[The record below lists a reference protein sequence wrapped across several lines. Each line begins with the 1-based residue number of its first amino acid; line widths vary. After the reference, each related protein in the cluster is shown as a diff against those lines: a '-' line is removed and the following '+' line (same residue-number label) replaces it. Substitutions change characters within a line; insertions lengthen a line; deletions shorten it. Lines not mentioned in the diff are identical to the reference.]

1 MKKLIGWLLFWIA
14 LALGLTSYLG
24 TRQNE
29 FELQAAKAAFTLEAS
44 RLGSRCPLSD
54 ARAQQESLEALAV
67 CSGFGLI
74 GYDAFGRYPKT
85 AASVFNTFGGDELF
99 KKVLEEYGHRVIPVV
114 AYATSNPS
122 WTAQGGA
129 TVAEWLRQFRTGEEM
144 RFNIAKLKP
153 EQYGMLALY
162 AISERG
168 HEFLAEFEIV
178 NGVGVH
184 RPGTSAFNFAKNL
197 LVGGIA
203 DIERVLVRGERLPSW
218 QEVGMAALNVAII
231 SSVVSASVTTL
242 HLAKG
247 KLVGASLFAKFGT
260 ASVAA
265 FKSVAVVGTAG
276 AIYVAFTRPDL
287 FAEGAGWV
295 AEQVGLPRWSGVFA
309 AYLLVSAIIVLMLR
323 ALITLVLLLFAPVRF
338 VTKLVLPRSR

>member
-99 KKVLEEYGHRVIPVV
+99 KKVL
-114 AYATSNPS
+114 
-122 WTAQGGA
+122 
-129 TVAEWLRQFRTGEEM
+129 
-144 RFNIAKLKP
+144 
-153 EQYGMLALY
+153 
-162 AISERG
+162 
-168 HEFLAEFEIV
+168 AEFEIV

-184 RPGTSAFNFAKNL
+184 RPGTGAFNFAKNL

-203 DIERVLVRGERLPSW
+203 DVERVLVRCERLPNW
-218 QEVGMAALNVAII
+218 QEVGMAELNVAII

-265 FKSVAVVGTAG
+265 FKSVAVVG
-276 AIYVAFTRPDL
+276 
-287 FAEGAGWV
+287 
-295 AEQVGLPRWSGVFA
+295 
-309 AYLLVSAIIVLMLR
+309 
-323 ALITLVLLLFAPVRF
+323 
-338 VTKLVLPRSR
+338 